1 MKTKNNFKVFIY
13 SMVFLVASCNLPKLN
28 LRKSNG
34 KLPAKYSVAS
44 DTLNSAQVNW
54 KNYFNDA
61 FLIALIDT
69 ALVNNQE
76 LNIIKQEVNLVG
88 NDVRLRKAAYLPF
101 VGIGL
106 GAGTEK
112 VGLYTSQGAADR
124 SNQIAP
130 NQAFPDPLSN
140 LYGGLSAS
148 WEVDI
153 WKKLRNYKK
162 AAFNNY
168 LATIEGKN
176 FATTNLV
183 AEIANAYYELLAL
196 DNQLLLLKKN
206 LEVQKNALE
215 TVKLEKAAAKVTE
228 LAVKKFEAE
237 VLKNQSHQYEIQQS
251 IVETENKIN
260 FLVGRFPQPVSRQA
274 ELFLDLKMDTV
285 YAGVPSQL
293 LNNRTD
299 VKQAQRLVESA
310 NLNVKAVKAE
320 FYPALTIRSGIG
332 YNAFNT
338 KHLLQ
343 TPQSLAFNVAGDLI
357 APLINRNAIKA
368 EYFNAGVRQ
377 QQSVFKFEQT
387 LLNAHVEVTNL
398 LWAMVNLK
406 TSFDLKQ
413 KEVTVLNESYDIS
426 TVLFKS
432 ARADYMEVLLT
443 QRDALEARFDLVET
457 KKQQMHARV
466 NLYRALGGG
475 WN

>member
-1 MKTKNNFKVFIY
+1 MKTNNYLNKVFY
-13 SMVFLVASCNLPKLN
+13 CFLIFVSSCVLPKLN
-28 LRKSNG
+28 LKKSATAIP
-34 KLPAKYSVAS
+34 KTYSNS
-44 DTLNSAQVNW
+44 TDTLNSGILNW
-54 KNYFNDA
+54 KKYFKDA
-61 FLIALIDT
+61 NLIALIDT

-76 LNIIKQEVNLVG
+76 LNIIKQEVNLAS

-101 VGIGL
+101 VGAGI

-140 LYGGLSAS
+140 LYGVLSAS

-162 AAFNNY
+162 AAVNNY
-168 LATIEGKN
+168 LASVEGKN

-183 AEIANAYYELLAL
+183 AEIANSYYELLAL
-196 DNQLLLLKKN
+196 DNQLLILKKN
-206 LEVQKNALE
+206 MEIQKSALE
-215 TVKLEKAAAKVTE
+215 TVKLEKASAKVTE

-237 VLKNQSHQYEIQQS
+237 VLKNQSHQFEVQQS
-251 IVETENKIN
+251 IIETENKIN
-260 FLVGRFPQPVSRQA
+260 YLLGRYPQPIVRQA
-274 ELFLDLKMDTV
+274 GEFLNQNIDTI

-293 LNNRTD
+293 LDNRAD
-299 VKQAQRLVESA
+299 VKQALRLVDAA
-310 NLNVKAVKAE
+310 NLNIKAVKAE

-338 KHLLQ
+338 KYLLQ
-343 TPQSLAFNVAGDLI
+343 TPQSLAFNIAGDLI

-368 EYFNAGVRQ
+368 EYYNAGAKQ
-377 QQSVFKFEQT
+377 IQSVYKFEQT

-398 LWAMVNLK
+398 LAAMTNLK
-406 TSFDLKQ
+406 MSFDLKE
-413 KEVTVLNESYDIS
+413 KEVNVLNESYDIS

-475 WN
+475 WH